1 MCSSG
6 RRPDPGGAAAAG
18 PSEQR
23 AAKRSA
29 DERSEAEAPK
39 NQRAATTKTLVRLR
53 RPKGVNVAPAL
64 GGRPKKI

>member
-1 MCSSG
+1 VAVGQTEARSAEGPSEATGLAMCSSG

-39 NQRAATTKTLVRLR
+39 KYKST
-53 RPKGVNVAPAL
+53 
-64 GGRPKKI
+64 

>member
-29 DERSEAEAPK
+29 DEHSEAEAQK
-39 NQRAATTKTLVRLR
+39 NIKV
-53 RPKGVNVAPAL
+53 P
-64 GGRPKKI
+64 